1 MKYRSVRVLLAGLAL
16 AFFASQSAFAE
27 EKTHEGK
34 VVKAGDGKL
43 TMTDKDGNNKHMH
56 NVSAS
61 ATITRDG
68 KDSKLADLKEG
79 DLIKVTTNT
88 DSNGK
93 KWAVKCFNREM
104 RDQQERYA
112 AVNAYLHQVS
122 LPYMVDF
129 TYLADG
135 IRVRGQWYPIVKM
148 EWAEGEPLNFWIQR
162 NLHNPTALLA
172 FSQSF
177 VSMFSAMQQ
186 VSIAHGDLR
195 HGNILVV
202 NGAPKLVD
210 YDGMYVPALSGRVS
224 NEIGQPN
231 YQHPN
236 RTASDFGPYLDNFS
250 GWVIQLSLVALSID
264 PKLWQTF
271 KGGDDCL
278 LFRKRDFEA
287 PNQSV
292 LLRAL
297 ESERSQELLQAVAH
311 DQRAEVCRGETLQ
324 RTLKLPDR
332 RAHRADDYCFSGL

>member
-1 MKYRSVRVLLAGLAL
+1 MSLPNLQEYNEAIQAPRICFGDAELRAGIVEQDRLGLPRPRSGN
-16 AFFASQSAFAE
+16 FA
-27 EKTHEGK
+27 T
-34 VVKAGDGKL
+34 VYKL
-43 TMTDKDGNNKHMH
+43 ET
-56 NVSAS
+56 A
-61 ATITRDG
+61 
-68 KDSKLADLKEG
+68 
-79 DLIKVTTNT
+79 
-88 DSNGK
+88 GK

-250 GWVIQLSLVALSID
+250 GWVI
-264 PKLWQTF
+264 
-271 KGGDDCL
+271 
-278 LFRKRDFEA
+278 
-287 PNQSV
+287 
-292 LLRAL
+292 
-297 ESERSQELLQAVAH
+297 
-311 DQRAEVCRGETLQ
+311 
-324 RTLKLPDR
+324 
-332 RAHRADDYCFSGL
+332 